1 MRYRLL
7 IYLAILA
14 LPTSL
19 VAQETLTLEQCKDLA
34 AKNNLKA
41 KQAQI
46 EYMAAHEVKKEAFTK
61 YFPNI
66 SASGSYFRTSTPLID
81 MDLEMPGLLPAPIPV
96 SGIKDGYAGMVMAV
110 QPVYAG
116 GQIVNANKLA
126 GVGMEVSALQQ
137 QKNGN
142 DIALQTEQ
150 YFYNLITLH
159 EKAKTLEMLDKQLIS
174 ITLDVQNAY
183 NAGLCNKT
191 DLLNIQLKQNEIR
204 NGMTKIL
211 HGQNILQ
218 LLLAQQIGIPADNF
232 RIDTM
237 IVYQHVAPENLFLDP
252 KNAIDNRIEM
262 KLLNKNVE
270 AVALQKKMKVGSY
283 LPTVGIGAAWIY
295 DNMME
300 DFTNEKQSL
309 GMLFATVKV
318 PISDWWGASHA
329 IRAQEAKIKIAG
341 YQRQDGEEM
350 LLIQIWK
357 VYNELTEA
365 YDQIAI
371 NKESVAVAEENFRL
385 SNDYF
390 SAGTLTLSDLLD
402 AQTQLQK
409 SRNSYTESL
418 ISYYAKLT
426 EYKQVTGQ
434 E

>member
-1 MRYRLL
+1 
-7 IYLAILA
+7 
-14 LPTSL
+14 
-19 VAQETLTLEQCKDLA
+19 
-34 AKNNLKA
+34 
-41 KQAQI
+41 
-46 EYMAAHEVKKEAFTK
+46 
-61 YFPNI
+61 
-66 SASGSYFRTSTPLID
+66 
-81 MDLEMPGLLPAPIPV
+81 
-96 SGIKDGYAGMVMAV
+96 
-110 QPVYAG
+110 
-116 GQIVNANKLA
+116 
-126 GVGMEVSALQQ
+126 
-137 QKNGN
+137 
-142 DIALQTEQ
+142 
-150 YFYNLITLH
+150 
-159 EKAKTLEMLDKQLIS
+159 
-174 ITLDVQNAY
+174 
-183 NAGLCNKT
+183 
-191 DLLNIQLKQNEIR
+191 
-204 NGMTKIL
+204 
-211 HGQNILQ
+211 
-218 LLLAQQIGIPADNF
+218 
-232 RIDTM
+232 
-237 IVYQHVAPENLFLDP
+237 
-252 KNAIDNRIEM
+252 
-262 KLLNKNVE
+262 
-270 AVALQKKMKVGSY
+270 MKVGSY